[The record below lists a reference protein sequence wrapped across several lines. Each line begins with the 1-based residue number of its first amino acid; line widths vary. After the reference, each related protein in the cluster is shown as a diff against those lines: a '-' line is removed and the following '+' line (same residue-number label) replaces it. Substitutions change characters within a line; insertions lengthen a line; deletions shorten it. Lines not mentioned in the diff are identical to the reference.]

1 MVNDPIADM
10 LIRIKNAVMRRK
22 EEVNIPYSKLKERI
36 AQILKQEGF
45 ITDYKVEGEGVKKE
59 IIVIPKYDE
68 EGNPILTD
76 VKRVSKPGR
85 RIYVKKDEIP
95 WVKNGMGIAII
106 STSKGVVT
114 DREARRLKIGGEVL
128 CEVW

>member
-45 ITDYKVEGEGVKKE
+45 NTGYKVEGEGVKKE
-59 IIVIPKYDE
+59 IIVFPKYDE
-68 EGNPILTD
+68 EGNPVLTD

-106 STSKGVVT
+106 STSRGVIT